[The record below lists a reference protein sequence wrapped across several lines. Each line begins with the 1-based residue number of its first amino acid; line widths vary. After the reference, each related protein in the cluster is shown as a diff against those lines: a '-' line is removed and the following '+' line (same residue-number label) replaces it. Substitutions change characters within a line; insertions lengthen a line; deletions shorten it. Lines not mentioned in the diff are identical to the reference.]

1 MADESPM
8 ADKNPMADES
18 PVAYENPMAEEIL
31 NENTC
36 VAVSN
41 DGCNADWGLIGQG
54 LSGDQFAGLGP
65 EARRMALIERSARF
79 AVEFGKWK
87 DTGRSGGLG
96 FEHMRL
102 LQSLSLDGPVI
113 MREIGDKLLITPR
126 NMTAMVDQLEAAEL
140 VVRRPHPA
148 DRRATILELTP
159 AGRETANQALMPRFI
174 AMGKIFDQLSDEEQ
188 QTFNG
193 ALCCLIN
200 VMHGDTS

>member
-8 ADKNPMADES
+8 AD
-18 PVAYENPMAEEIL
+18 ENRNDNRNDNR
-31 NENTC
+31 NENRNENLC
-36 VAVSN
+36 VAVGK
-41 DGCNADWGLIGQG
+41 DGCTADWGLIGQG
-54 LSGDQFAGLGP
+54 LSTGQFAGLGP

-102 LQSLSLDGPVI
+102 LQSLSFDGPAI

-140 VVRRPHPA
+140 VIRRPHPA

-159 AGRETANQALMPRFI
+159 AGKETANRALLPRFI
-174 AMGKIFDQLSDEEQ
+174 AMGEIFDRLTDEEQ
-188 QTFNG
+188 RTFYG

-200 VMHGDTS
+200 VMHGDGDACSPKT